1 MTKVKRELES
11 PNLDENQDLD
21 SFLEK
26 LNIEKK
32 LYHEALAVSERG
44 KTVILKRTLKDRNVN
59 NYNPMYIKAWNGNM
73 DLQFCHD
80 TYAGKISLVLHLIL
94 KVFMFNITYLN
105 IFFFFSPLIHY

>member
-11 PNLDENQDLD
+11 PNLDENQDLEG
-21 SFLEK
+21 FLEK

-32 LYHEALAVSERG
+32 LYEEALAVSERG

-80 TYAGKISLVLHLIL
+80 TYAGKSYLRGHALMTSEFL
-94 KVFMFNITYLN
+94 K
-105 IFFFFSPLIHY
+105 